1 MYSVPMFIWGILYLP
16 IGVEDRMSVIWEKGV
31 VSDIFSSA
39 YQLICPRKH
48 TSGKGSA
55 SKVRLA

>member
-1 MYSVPMFIWGILYLP
+1 MP

-39 YQLICPRKH
+39 YQLICPTNLKTYPEKDLRIKF
-48 TSGKGSA
+48 G
-55 SKVRLA
+55 